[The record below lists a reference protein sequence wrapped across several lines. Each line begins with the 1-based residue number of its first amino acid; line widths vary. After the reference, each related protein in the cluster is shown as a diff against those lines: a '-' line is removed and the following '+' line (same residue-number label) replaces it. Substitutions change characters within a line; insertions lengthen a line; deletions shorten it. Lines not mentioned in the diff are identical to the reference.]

1 MTHLMILTAAWGA
14 VMLGIYLVIYTLIKW
29 RRAARACHPMPFR
42 RRKSYLSGLAFSVMF
57 VASPALVHADGH
69 MIQASITG
77 FFQA

>member
-1 MTHLMILTAAWGA
+1 
-14 VMLGIYLVIYTLIKW
+14 
-29 RRAARACHPMPFR
+29 MPFR